1 MGTLKDELK
10 QSRVEEMVHRAVN
23 TSDTTVSIVPQE
35 DEHVG
40 TSDNGEYLE
49 SIEEALARILQTC
62 DSMGQSVDDDLEAAI
77 AHRERGREQLV
88 LLFVKQ
94 DQLQAMVGEIEQKL
108 ARAESYR
115 LNDFVIS
122 YTKSLTDAREAIVLC
137 QRGIGKMGG
146 EYPEVVGEIK
156 EEREVHRVANQM
168 LVLLAQDNEE
178 RYTAEGTPQPVS
190 AEARE
195 WFEAR
200 MEEAIA
206 AKVVCAQIAEEKA
219 LLQSA
224 TGSWTPRLASAQA
237 VDAYAALLG
246 YQRAIQ
252 KVERTKS
259 REWVNG
265 LIASSFLIPPDEVER
280 QKRNYRSGA
289 QRTILDL
296 LEQQSGYCFI
306 RVYTNKKTRIE
317 PYASLYY
324 PEAKIEYA
332 VNGYIGTAKHAIR
345 ITAVTAPQLVEDF
358 FKKGVQTFT
367 FDDPYELAERTSV
380 ALVVRTALDRALR
393 YGRQRRKSDEEINVI
408 RIADALE
415 FADLADGRSGTAVV
429 FIPGQVCMQL
439 VSDGTMVVMG
449 KMTERSKQHWL
460 YEAVG
465 QGVPVKTFLARNAME
480 EFASPE
486 LQKMAVENEV
496 SEISQRV
503 SLAHAE
509 RILAAS
515 NNVTHLVMP
524 VDQGGRDGTYV
535 FSAVLYGR
543 TERGG
548 IKVEPDRRVGYVV
561 GRTGDSVEFL
571 EALSQFSRRKIETS
585 GLELQK
591 PYALVGGLND
601 YGLLLFRSLYCA
613 VTRTPREK
621 APEHLR
627 EGFRSVE

>member
-10 QSRVEEMVHRAVN
+10 QSGVEEMVHRAVN
-23 TSDTTVSIVPQE
+23 TSDTTAPIVPQE

-62 DSMGQSVDDDLEAAI
+62 DSLGQSVDDDLEAAI
-77 AHRERGREQLV
+77 ARRERGREQLV
-88 LLFVKQ
+88 VLFVKQ
-94 DQLQAMVGEIEQKL
+94 DQLQAMIPEIEQKL
-108 ARAESYR
+108 ARAESYH

-122 YTKSLTDAREAIVLC
+122 YTKSLTDAREALVLC

-156 EEREVHRVANQM
+156 EEREVRRVADDV
-168 LVLLAQDNEE
+168 LVSLAQDDEG
-178 RYTAEGTPQPVS
+178 RYTAEIPQPSS

-195 WFEAR
+195 WFEAI
-200 MEEAIA
+200 MKE
-206 AKVVCAQIAEEKA
+206 VVASKMVLTPIAEEKA

-224 TGSWTPRLASAQA
+224 VGSWTPRLASVQA
-237 VDAYAALLG
+237 VEAYAALLG

-252 KVERTKS
+252 KMERTKS

-280 QKRNYRSGA
+280 QKRDYRSGA

-296 LEQQSGYCFI
+296 LEQGSGYCFI

-324 PEAKIEYA
+324 PEAKIEYD
-332 VNGYIGTAKHAIR
+332 GTATKHTIR
-345 ITAVTAPQLVEDF
+345 ITAVTVPHLVEDF
-358 FKKGVQTFT
+358 FKKGVQIFT

-393 YGRQRRKSDEEINVI
+393 YGRQRRKSDEEINDI
-408 RIADALE
+408 RIADAIEL
-415 FADLADGRSGTAVV
+415 ADLADGKSGTAVV

-439 VSDGTMVVMG
+439 VGDGETVVVG
-449 KMTERSKQHWL
+449 KMTDRSKEHWL

-465 QGVPVKTFLARNAME
+465 RGVPVKTFFARNVAG
-480 EFASPE
+480 EFADPQ

-496 SEISQRV
+496 SEVSQRV

-524 VDQGGRDGTYV
+524 VDQGGWDGIYV
-535 FSAVLYGR
+535 FMAVLYGR
-543 TERGG
+543 TERGV
-548 IKVEPDRRVGYVV
+548 KVEPDRHVGYVA
-561 GRTGDSVEFL
+561 RRSGDSIEFM
-571 EALSQFSRRKIETS
+571 EALSRFSSRRFEAS
-585 GLELQK
+585 GLAFHK

-601 YGLLLFRSLYCA
+601 YGLFLLRSLYCA

-627 EGFRSVE
+627 EGFRLVK